1 MKQMRHHLRRL
12 PKEDYDR
19 AIEYFEEYFEE
30 AGPDHEQQAIE
41 DLGSP
46 EIAADQII
54 RDLAMENAAKPNV
67 SVKRGMSAVWVGI
80 LAVFAAPIGLPLAL
94 AGEPCYWPLYWLF
107 SVRHFAIL
115 SRQWRSPRPPSLF

>member
-1 MKQMRHHLRRL
+1 MNRDEYMKQMRHHLRRL

-94 AGEPCYWPLYWLF
+94 AAGAVLLIL
-107 SVRHFAIL
+107 IL
-115 SRQWRSPRPPSLF
+115 SLIHI

>member
-54 RDLAMENAAKPNV
+54 RDLAMRKRREAKCQCQTRYVCSLGWNSGCIRSTDRTSSGIGRGAVLPAIVLVVLSVIFAIFITAVALAA
-67 SVKRGMSAVWVGI
+67 SAV
-80 LAVFAAPIGLPLAL
+80 PL
-94 AGEPCYWPLYWLF
+94 
-107 SVRHFAIL
+107 
-115 SRQWRSPRPPSLF
+115 